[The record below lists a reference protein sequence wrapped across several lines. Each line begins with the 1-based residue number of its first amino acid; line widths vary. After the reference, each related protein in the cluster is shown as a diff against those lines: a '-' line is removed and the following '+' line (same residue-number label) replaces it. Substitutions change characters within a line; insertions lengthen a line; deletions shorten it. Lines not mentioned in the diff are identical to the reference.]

1 MSCHNKS
8 AGMTPLG
15 EAVHERC
22 KTGECSI
29 TTATVRT
36 TTAAAVVALLVLS
49 DRPRLMEHILSK
61 PQDDASVQEETKEGG
76 RGEERIVK
84 QGTQEDD
91 GDRDVEGEGTRRC
104 RRRHV
109 KRRRSPIKRWP
120 RK

>member
-1 MSCHNKS
+1 
-8 AGMTPLG
+8 MTPLG

-29 TTATVRT
+29 TTATVCS

-61 PQDDASVQEETKEGG
+61 PQDDASVQEETKEGEGG
-76 RGEERIVK
+76 RGEGRIVK
-84 QGTQEDD
+84 EGKQEDD
-91 GDRDVEGEGTRRC
+91 GDREAEGEGTQRC

-109 KRRRSPIKRWP
+109 KKRRSQIKRWP